1 MSNHSLI
8 IESTQQEANHMAKVW
23 LITGSGNGLGRDIA
37 EAALAAGDSVV
48 AGARRLEELNPL
60 VEQYGERITPVTLD
74 VRDESAA
81 KAAVQTAVEKY
92 GRLDVLVNNAGY
104 GFMAPFEQTP
114 EGDPNFPRNPKRS
127 APTRAPHARYWYGD
141 LNLHPAEYRPPWHPR
156 KIHPMHLNPVRLR
169 RPRLAA
175 SPRARRRRR
184 RPVRLRRQIHRH
196 LLPTLLPLPPPRA
209 QKRQLLPHPRP
220 RRSRRL
226 PRLPPLR
233 AHTHTPKA
241 DPQAEAIAKAA
252 TFLTTH
258 AGQRTKLDDLATAS
272 GLGKFA
278 LQRGF
283 KRVLGVTPGDFARE
297 QRKDR
302 FREKVRTPKLSIT
315 DAVYEAGFGSSSRL
329 YEGVDQTLGMSPTAM
344 KSGGAGETIHYTTTD
359 SPLGR
364 LLVATTDRGLC
375 AVLFGDTD
383 ADLAIE
389 LREQFPQAVLRL
401 STSDEQ
407 LTEAVTFVLS
417 RLTEHPTAQTLPF
430 HVRATAFQQ
439 RVWQALL
446 EIPRGETRTYSQIA
460 EAVGSPKAVRA
471 VGTACG
477 SNLLA
482 VVIPCH
488 RVVGSDGKLTG
499 YRWGTDRKRQL
510 LELEHQPNVQN
521 RVEAHRF
528 ASRNAC

>member
-1 MSNHSLI
+1 MATSIFLSAEF
-8 IESTQQEANHMAKVW
+8 ESMAKSTSTPSVFAGRAW
-23 LITGSGNGLGRDIA
+23 QQVLARDAAADGQFVYAVKSTGIFCRPSCPSRRPERKNVSFFPTPALA
-37 EAALAAGDSVV
+37 EAA
-48 AGARRLEELNPL
+48 
-60 VEQYGERITPVTLD
+60 
-74 VRDESAA
+74 
-81 KAAVQTAVEKY
+81 
-92 GRLDVLVNNAGY
+92 
-104 GFMAPFEQTP
+104 GFRACLRCE
-114 EGDPNFPRNPKRS
+114 
-127 APTRAPHARYWYGD
+127 PTR
-141 LNLHPAEYRPPWHPR
+141 
-156 KIHPMHLNPVRLR
+156 V
-169 RPRLAA
+169 
-175 SPRARRRRR
+175 
-184 RPVRLRRQIHRH
+184 
-196 LLPTLLPLPPPRA
+196 
-209 QKRQLLPHPRP
+209 
-220 RRSRRL
+220 
-226 PRLPPLR
+226 
-233 AHTHTPKA
+233 TPKP

-297 QRKDR
+297 QRKGR
-302 FREKVRTPKLSIT
+302 FREKVRTPQLSIT

-344 KSGGAGETIHYTTTD
+344 RSGGAGETIHYTTTD
-359 SPLGR
+359 SALGR
-364 LLVATTDRGLC
+364 LLVATTERGLC
-375 AVLFGDTD
+375 AVLFGTSGSDTD

-389 LREQFPQAVLRL
+389 LRGQFPQAVLRL

-407 LTEAVTFVLS
+407 LTEAVAFVLS
-417 RLTEHPTAQTLPF
+417 RLTEHPTAQALPF

-446 EIPRGETRTYSQIA
+446 AIPRGETRTYSQIA
-460 EAVGSPKAVRA
+460 EAVGCPKAVRA
-471 VGTACG
+471 VGSACG

-510 LELEHQPNVQN
+510 LALEKTSAPKQG
-521 RVEAHRF
+521 
-528 ASRNAC
+528 